1 MTALTENRY
10 TKHRD
15 GIITAHPVKAGAHI
29 YKGSLVCADATG
41 YAVAGDDAAGL
52 TVLGVS
58 IEECNNTAGGDAAMS
73 VRVQAGGVF
82 SFLKSGAITQAD
94 LGAVLYVKD
103 DQSVAL
109 AAGVSNNIAC
119 GRLEALDG
127 SAAVWLRLQL

>member
-1 MTALTENRY
+1 MAALTENRY

-15 GIITAHPVKAGAHI
+15 GIITAQPVKAAAHI
-29 YKGSLVCADATG
+29 YKGSLVCADGTG
-41 YAVAGDDAAGL
+41 YAVSGDDAAGL
-52 TVLGVS
+52 TLLGVA
-58 IEECNNTAGGDAAMS
+58 IEECANTAGGDGAMS
-73 VRVQAGGVF
+73 VRVQASGVF

-109 AAGVSNNIAC
+109 AAGVSNNVAC

-127 SAAVWLRLQL
+127 TSSVWLRLQL